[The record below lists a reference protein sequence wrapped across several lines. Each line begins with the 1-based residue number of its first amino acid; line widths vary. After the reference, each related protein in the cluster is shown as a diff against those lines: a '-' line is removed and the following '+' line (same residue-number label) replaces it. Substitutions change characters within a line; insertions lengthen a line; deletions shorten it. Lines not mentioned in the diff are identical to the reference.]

1 MIYRFFFSLLLL
13 HLPLFFREVFQRISK
28 GVLWRQPDLTT
39 PSLLSFEPIYT
50 YTRYIYIHYI
60 YTHII
65 YIYTHTYSIVLN
77 FSSFFAVAHL
87 FVGLRARLYAR
98 YPASSIDTC
107 RSRRNIITRKQRTY
121 ETLDNETRCKAG
133 RTLAR
138 VCVNRRRRRADWWS
152 MRHKPEGAVLA
163 SAVKRGV
170 RPRSSWLQESAWGVS
185 SSSSGVA
192 NTGRQEPPNAS
203 GVFWAGWPFHSC
215 RRTRRSLTGPKML
228 YIFHVDTGTT
238 ITFDIKLALQTW
250 VSLHC
255 CFRLFTTPVAI
266 YARNRLGS
274 CVMRISLICFY
285 FVYFRVALANH
296 R

>member
-1 MIYRFFFSLLLL
+1 MISWYITFSFRFYY
-13 HLPLFFREVFQRISK
+13 
-28 GVLWRQPDLTT
+28 
-39 PSLLSFEPIYT
+39 YT
-50 YTRYIYIHYI
+50 YRYSFVKYFNESPKECLKAVRSNDTIAAFLRTNLIHIHIIYI

-65 YIYTHTYSIVLN
+65 YIYYIYTHIIYIYIDTRIVSYWISRAFSLLLVFSFTRATLRTVSSI
-77 FSSFFAVAHL
+77 
-87 FVGLRARLYAR
+87 Y
-98 YPASSIDTC
+98 IDTC
-107 RSRRNIITRKQRTY
+107 RSRRKIITRKQRTY

-138 VCVNRRRRRADWWS
+138 VCVNRRRRTDWWS

-170 RPRSSWLQESAWGVS
+170 RPRSSWLQESAWGDS

-250 VSLHC
+250 VSLH
-255 CFRLFTTPVAI
+255 
-266 YARNRLGS
+266 
-274 CVMRISLICFY
+274 
-285 FVYFRVALANH
+285 
-296 R
+296 

>member
-1 MIYRFFFSLLLL
+1 MGFLSYRWSRDILLFHFASTITPTIILSWNISTNL
-13 HLPLFFREVFQRISK
+13 QRSA
-28 GVLWRQPDLTT
+28 WRQPDLTT
-39 PSLLSFEPIYT
+39 QSLFSFEPILYT
-50 YTRYIYIHYI
+50 LYIYYI

-65 YIYTHTYSIVLN
+65 YIYTLTHTYSIVLN
-77 FSSFFAVAHL
+77 FSSFFAVARL
-87 FVGLRARLYAR
+87 FVYAR
-98 YPASSIDTC
+98 DSTHGISSFYIDTC
-107 RSRRNIITRKQRTY
+107 RSRRKITRKQRTY

-138 VCVNRRRRRADWWS
+138 VCVNRRRRRTDWWS

-170 RPRSSWLQESAWGVS
+170 RPRSSWLQESAWGDS

-250 VSLHC
+250 VSLH
-255 CFRLFTTPVAI
+255 
-266 YARNRLGS
+266 
-274 CVMRISLICFY
+274 
-285 FVYFRVALANH
+285 
-296 R
+296 

>member
-1 MIYRFFFSLLLL
+1 MISWYITFSFRFYY
-13 HLPLFFREVFQRISK
+13 
-28 GVLWRQPDLTT
+28 
-39 PSLLSFEPIYT
+39 YT
-50 YTRYIYIHYI
+50 YYYSFVKYFNESSKECLKAARSNDTIAVFLRTNLIHVIYILYIHTHYIYI
-60 YTHII
+60 YTL
-65 YIYTHTYSIVLN
+65 THTYSIVLN
-77 FSSFFAVAHL
+77 FSSFFAVARL
-87 FVGLRARLYAR
+87 FVYAR
-98 YPASSIDTC
+98 DSTHGISSFYIDTC
-107 RSRRNIITRKQRTY
+107 RSRRKITRKQRTY

-138 VCVNRRRRRADWWS
+138 VCVNRRRRRTDWWS

-170 RPRSSWLQESAWGVS
+170 RPRSSWLQESAWGDS

-250 VSLHC
+250 VSLH
-255 CFRLFTTPVAI
+255 
-266 YARNRLGS
+266 
-274 CVMRISLICFY
+274 
-285 FVYFRVALANH
+285 
-296 R
+296 